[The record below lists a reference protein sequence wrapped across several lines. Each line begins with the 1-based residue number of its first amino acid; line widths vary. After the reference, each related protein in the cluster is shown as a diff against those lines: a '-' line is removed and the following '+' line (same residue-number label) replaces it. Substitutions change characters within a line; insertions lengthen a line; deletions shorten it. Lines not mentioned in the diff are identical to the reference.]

1 MVIYKIEIEGNE
13 EFYIGSAHVFH
24 KRKIQHLG
32 QLRRGNHR
40 NIHLQRLFDKHG
52 EESLSFHILE
62 EVVGDNEDLLE
73 KEQEWI
79 DKYDFSKLI
88 NICPTAGNTAG
99 RKHTEKSKMLISK
112 NHADVSGE
120 NNPMF
125 GKSGE
130 LSPNY
135 GKKHSEETKRKISEA
150 TKGRKSWSEGK
161 KRPEHSEKMKGENNP
176 FYGKTHTDEAK
187 KKLSEIRKK
196 AAREKGGKKLTIELA
211 REIRARYNSE
221 EDTTIA
227 QLARDYGISRSFC
240 SGVIKNIYW
249 SDND

>member
-1 MVIYKIEIEGNE
+1 MVIYKIEVEGQE
-13 EFYIGSAHVFH
+13 TFYIGSAHNFH
-24 KRKIQHLG
+24 KRRLHHLNR
-32 QLRRGNHR
+32 LRRGQHR
-40 NIHLQRLFDKHG
+40 NIYLQRLFDKHG

-62 EVVGDNEDLLE
+62 EVVGDNEDLLK

-79 DKYDFSKLI
+79 DKNDFSKLI

-99 RKHTEKSKMLISK
+99 RKHTEKSKMLMSK

-135 GKKHSEETKRKISEA
+135 GKKHSEETKRKISEGN
-150 TKGRKSWSEGK
+150 KGKESWSKGK
-161 KRPEHSEKMKGENNP
+161 KRPKHSEKMKGENNP
-176 FYGKTHTDEAK
+176 FHGKTHTDEVK
-187 KKLSEIRKK
+187 KKLSEAKKK
-196 AAREKGGKKLTIELA
+196 AARERGGKKLTFALA
-211 REIRARYNSE
+211 KEIRMRYNSE
-221 EDTTIA
+221 EKITIT
-227 QLARDYGISRSFC
+227 QLAKDYGISRTYC
-240 SGVIKNIYW
+240 GKVIKGIFW